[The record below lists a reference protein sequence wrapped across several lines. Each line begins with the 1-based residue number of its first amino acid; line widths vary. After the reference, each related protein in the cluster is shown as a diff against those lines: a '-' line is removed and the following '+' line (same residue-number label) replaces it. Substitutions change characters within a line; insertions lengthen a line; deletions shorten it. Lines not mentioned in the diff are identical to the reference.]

1 MKLIFAKTKRTRAFC
16 AVLSVIMLTLAVYAG
31 YYAVGN
37 LLCAADGPV
46 LISDN
51 GGAVFLGY
59 YLLAGAYLLLLVVA
73 VILFV
78 VFAVNAAGKKWTV
91 VSGQKDAGK

>member
-1 MKLIFAKTKRTRAFC
+1 MKIIFAKTKKMRIIC
-16 AVLSVIMLTLAVYAG
+16 AILSVIMLALAVYAG

-46 LISDN
+46 LISDT

-59 YLLAGAYLLLLVVA
+59 YLLAGAYFTCCILA
-73 VILFV
+73 VIFCVIFALNSIK
-78 VFAVNAAGKKWTV
+78 VFRK
-91 VSGQKDAGK
+91 

>member
-16 AVLSVIMLTLAVYAG
+16 AVLSVIMLALAVFAG

-37 LLCAADGPV
+37 LLCAAESHV
-46 LISDN
+46 LISDT

-59 YLLAGAYLLLLVVA
+59 YLLAGAYFLLLVVA

-78 VFAVNAAGKKWTV
+78 VFAVNASWK
-91 VSGQKDAGK
+91 

>member
-1 MKLIFAKTKRTRAFC
+1 MKLIFAKSKRTRAFC
-16 AVLSVIMLTLAVYAG
+16 AVLSVIMLALAVYAG

-59 YLLAGAYLLLLVVA
+59 YLLAGAYFLLGIIAVA
-73 VILFV
+73 LCGL
-78 VFAVNAAGKKWTV
+78 FAVNAAGKK
-91 VSGQKDAGK
+91 

>member
-1 MKLIFAKTKRTRAFC
+1 MKHIFAKTKKARIVC
-16 AVLSVIMLTLAVYAG
+16 AVLSVIMLALAVFAG

-37 LLCAADGPV
+37 LLCASDSPV

-59 YLLAGAYLLLLVVA
+59 YLLAGAYLLLLIVA
-73 VILFV
+73 VVLCV
-78 VFAVNAAGKKWTV
+78 VFAVNAAGK
-91 VSGQKDAGK
+91 S

>member
-16 AVLSVIMLTLAVYAG
+16 AALSVIMLALAVFAG

-37 LLCAADGPV
+37 LLCAAESPV
-46 LISDN
+46 LISDT

-59 YLLAGAYLLLLVVA
+59 YLLAGAYFLLLVVA

-78 VFAVNAAGKKWTV
+78 VFAVNASWK
-91 VSGQKDAGK
+91 

>member
-16 AVLSVIMLTLAVYAG
+16 AVLSVIMLALAVFAG

-37 LLCAADGPV
+37 LLCATESPV
-46 LISDN
+46 LISDT

-59 YLLAGAYLLLLVVA
+59 YLLAGAYFLLLVVA

-78 VFAVNAAGKKWTV
+78 VFAVNASWK
-91 VSGQKDAGK
+91 